1 MIKIPV
7 FTPAIFYPT
16 GAAAARAVL
25 PRLLGAGASFVKRRP
40 ILSGLGVLIGYE
52 YLDESD
58 QPLAQVDIPGADELA
73 KALDAAGIA
82 LLSAAEALGNATLE
96 VIEGAGSA
104 LVRGIEITYDT
115 VRNKLRGREDDVI
128 AGFTVGFIA
137 LLTMTY
143 LYQSVKRGGE
153 I

>member
-1 MIKIPV
+1 VIKIPV

-40 ILSGLGVLIGYE
+40 IISGLGVLIGYE
-52 YLDESD
+52 YLDEND
-58 QPLAQVDIPGADELA
+58 EPLAQVDIPGADELA
-73 KALDAAGIA
+73 KALEAAGIA
-82 LLSAAEALGNATLE
+82 LVSAATLE